1 MFKFYTF
8 GLWFNYNHWV
18 GVCYFI
24 PSVCVSFISVGSGFS
39 IKNMNFSF
47 LGANI
52 PILFVGSQSM
62 SVEVRIIWYQSQ
74 GSKIRFKI
82 LLSFVSCDHL
92 ILFRLC
98 SLFLILVI
106 ILSCSVCIHCS
117 LFLFCFVHQVKV
129 FFKKKKEK
137 KKRCYWS
144 NIYYHSLYLSKLIFS
159 WIVTFVVSVS
169 LKTNMIFVLFL
180 WFIVSIIFSCRQYW
194 IKYYKL
200 NFLIKFISL
209 IKNWKRETTSGKR
222 QKSVRLILRKSEVKS
237 KTQVWVT

>member
-1 MFKFYTF
+1 
-8 GLWFNYNHWV
+8 
-18 GVCYFI
+18 
-24 PSVCVSFISVGSGFS
+24 
-39 IKNMNFSF
+39 MNFSF

-117 LFLFCFVHQVKV
+117 VCFVSCTKL
-129 FFKKKKEK
+129 KNKKEEK
-137 KKRCYWS
+137 QKGKR
-144 NIYYHSLYLSKLIFS
+144 
-159 WIVTFVVSVS
+159 
-169 LKTNMIFVLFL
+169 
-180 WFIVSIIFSCRQYW
+180 
-194 IKYYKL
+194 
-200 NFLIKFISL
+200 
-209 IKNWKRETTSGKR
+209 KRER
-222 QKSVRLILRKSEVKS
+222 H
-237 KTQVWVT
+237 